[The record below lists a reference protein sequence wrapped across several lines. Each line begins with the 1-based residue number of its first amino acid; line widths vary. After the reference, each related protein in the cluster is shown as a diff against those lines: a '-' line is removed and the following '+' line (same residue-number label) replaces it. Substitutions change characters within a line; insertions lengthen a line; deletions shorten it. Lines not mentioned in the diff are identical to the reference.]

1 MLTQPWWARTASFPG
16 LPCLIPRPSLSY
28 SQAFPCLIPRPF
40 LSHSQAFPVS
50 FPGLSCLIPRS
61 SPVSSFYTYSIIV
74 WWTALLPVCIS
85 LIPRPHPARAGV
97 GFGSGTETNCVYA
110 YLLFKQSTGSG
121 GIKQGSRI
129 NWQSFYPTL
138 TTCKCWQIQL
148 NSYI

>member
-1 MLTQPWWARTASFPG
+1 MS
-16 LPCLIPRPSLSY
+16 LPKLNSNAHSTLMSKNSLIPRPS
-28 SQAFPCLIPRPF
+28 

-50 FPGLSCLIPRS
+50 FPGFPCLIPRPFLPHS
-61 SPVSSFYTYSIIV
+61 QVLPCLQFLHIQHNCMVNSTS
-74 WWTALLPVCIS
+74 PVCIS

-138 TTCKCWQIQL
+138 TTCKC
-148 NSYI
+148 